1 MGATYQSLLGDE
13 VESIKWLWGLGNRKA
28 LEDLC
33 VDGIII
39 LKGIVKE

>member
-1 MGATYQSLLGDE
+1 MKLSR
-13 VESIKWLWGLGNRKA
+13 IKWLWELGNRKA
-28 LEDLC
+28 LKDPC